1 LPPQSVRK
9 RKLNTMIPAFIRK
22 RWYKWTEG
30 RIQLPLIQGI
40 QTERLGSP
48 YGGWIIPKNF
58 LTPSAV
64 AFLVGA
70 GEDVS
75 FDLEL
80 AARSGCAVHIFDPTP
95 RAIQHVEQT
104 VQLIKKGTPAPCNTC
119 PGGFYPEYPPTLPG
133 LLHMHPVGL
142 WHEDTVL
149 RFFTPLNEAHVSHS
163 IVNLQGSSSA
173 IEVPVRRLSHI
184 MEDLQLNRL
193 GLLKIDIEGA
203 EYQVL
208 DSLLEDRLKV
218 DVLCIEY
225 DESATHHLDAH
236 YMQRIRKS
244 LFDLVDTGYKLLAK
258 EPDCHNY
265 TLMHQRC
272 LA

>member
-1 LPPQSVRK
+1 
-9 RKLNTMIPAFIRK
+9 MIPAFIRK

-48 YGGWIIPKNF
+48 YGGWIIPKKA
-58 LTPSAV
+58 LTPSSV

-70 GEDVS
+70 GEDIS

-80 AARSGCAVHIFDPTP
+80 AAQTGCTVHIFDPTP

-104 VQLIKKGTPAPCNTC
+104 VQCIKNSVQAPCATC
-119 PGGFYPEYPPTLPG
+119 PGGFYPAYPPTLPN

-142 WHEDTVL
+142 WNEDTTL

-163 IVNLQGSSSA
+163 IVNLQGSDQA
-173 IEVPVRRLSHI
+173 IEVPVRRLSKVLA
-184 MEDLQLNRL
+184 DLHLHRL
-193 GLLKIDIEGA
+193 DLLKIDIEGA

-208 DSLLEDRLKV
+208 NSILEDQLEI

-225 DESATHHLDAH
+225 DESAAHHLDGQ
-236 YMQRIRKS
+236 YMKRIRQS
-244 LFDLVDTGYKLLAK
+244 LFDLVAAGYKLLAK
-258 EPDCHNY
+258 ESDCHNY

-272 LA
+272 TV